1 MRRQTVMLK
10 RLFAGLIAGAM
21 IVSAMPANVSAAEAA
36 DAGQAETVLENV
48 QEAEQDAAEPVAEEN
63 VQEDTAAQE
72 TGEDAAAAEVEEAV
86 DEAGPVE
93 ETAEAVPEEETEPEA
108 ELLGNSGFPVL
119 ISWYSNASVEITAPE
134 YCKGAYSVGTTLN
147 VAEGDQLTFKVTP
160 EKCWGVTGVK
170 YGVDE
175 SSATADLAPN
185 EDGTYTVTVNSDLFI
200 DVTVER
206 FAWWVSFNTDPNYD
220 AIGCV
225 PNPDDAGTVYVP
237 QSPWTGGVPVYKD
250 QDFSFY
256 FNVNEG
262 YGITK
267 VTYLVGGVESDPL
280 APVGEESSHVGDEG
294 KYTQT
299 GIYTIPEVTADTE
312 IRVYNEKLTYQVS
325 FMTSPNTGSIGCV
338 PAGDNYI
345 PQDPFEGAVPVY
357 KNRSFSFY
365 FNVNEGYRITKV
377 TYKAGEEAESEALV
391 PVGDPVSYVKD
402 DKKYVQTGTYTIP
415 AVTDDTVIK
424 VDSEGSSWV
433 TFITAP
439 NQDKIGCTPY
449 GDNYIPQNPWNGK
462 VRAYKGHPFQF
473 LLNPDP
479 GYKITKVTC
488 QMGEGEESGPLI
500 PEQKTYEKNG
510 KTYTVD
516 IYSTPDIAH
525 KTTIYVYSVGPYFML
540 DDATT
545 LGSVFATK
553 QAKQTGEDR
562 WSFNNMSAE
571 DFTFT
576 VTTKVDVEPF
586 VSIGDVFQNTPEPS
600 FDAGYTKATYTYTV
614 KTADLQGQVLKIE
627 DAEADNELK
636 VKMEQGVSKITV
648 QVDGKYYAGEERYND
663 HGYLYFDVPAR
674 KQATITVTAKPYY
687 RVAGFT
693 ATDSEDN
700 TYELGANNGVATL
713 RVDDAYSVEP
723 QMEAVPRMAIFD
735 KIGGDRDLA
744 DKETRKVRY
753 DLSEEIVIKSGESYL
768 PIESVSAKM
777 GSTPIAGFAE
787 VKAVGGEEPNYR
799 VKIDVGKA
807 AGKGSKPV
815 TVTIVGDFGTRTLYY
830 DIVQK
835 PTSVTLKGFNSNNE
849 VTQVAGMVA
858 DYAVTLNSG
867 ADYTNIEVAD
877 VSDNGLV
884 DFDQSS
890 GKLSVATYDSNGVIA
905 DDDITFKIKELGG
918 EELGTFTV
926 KPAEPKKF
934 AAPTATLK
942 SASDIDMTLSLKLP
956 KALEKY
962 SQLYYHVEA
971 TAVDDTH
978 EDVMVHSYDEFIEPA
993 DAYKIPLMQDDSPDY
1008 GDGFAKKYD
1017 LKVTIVQVKDPTKP
1031 DKFQEDN
1038 LSVGNSKEL
1047 KKQST
1052 KDFCYEAK
1060 ISLTKKNTSFTLGEQ
1075 GVLLAVAKFSKS
1087 TSWAEVG
1094 EAYLVPNNGTMNKLD
1109 CIADEDGNI
1118 YPDNYDPDDFA
1129 PGNYTLYVSPFVP
1142 DGAHSKYAT
1151 MAVTV
1156 KAPVTH
1162 ITLSAPQSKIYKAAG
1177 KAATVNV
1184 KATCK
1189 YINDTYGEA
1198 KPAST
1203 KLNWEVQP
1211 EVATSSITDY
1221 ISVKDGK
1228 VTVQKGYV
1236 LSGVPD
1242 ENKFKVLAKAADL
1255 GDDGAESEPLEFEV
1269 TADAVELKSI
1279 TIGGIKGV
1287 DKNPVAHL
1295 STEYYEKAIRVN
1307 GEAIDDEN
1315 MTVSITPNTGLELS
1329 YGGYIYASKAGTYTV
1344 KVMMNDGSKKSISKK
1359 FAVGYDEITGYEYQV
1374 LSAAGTGRAWKQD
1387 SLGFDEFGTVVTTE
1401 PQFLIVEVNPVPKHA
1416 NALCDNKAVI
1426 DFDKKSAK
1434 KVTMA
1439 GSTGAGRLTLVPTK
1453 GEVKITLSSKD
1464 NKLEKKELT
1473 IKIDPIE
1480 GKLTP
1485 QKSYDLYSLD
1495 AAKREFTFGLKGIAQ
1510 DTDTDGWKLAFA
1522 PLDAAYASDKNID
1535 AALAFCDAMNA
1546 KGNALNTMFAGDKSS
1561 VTFVSTGTDPYGTQ
1575 IPKGKYT
1582 CKVVLL
1588 DGDNNRVTSF
1598 AQATF
1603 NVKAAPKPKATLK
1616 PNVTMKSTDASVTLE
1631 FKTQKDL
1638 GGFDRVETMSP
1649 LVNGQEQEYPF
1660 DDYFEAAPSDDGTKI
1675 ILKRR
1680 IKDSELVPLP
1690 VGVTQFSGT
1699 IGYIAYGSDHAT
1711 SIVNFDPVTVT
1722 ITE

>member
-1 MRRQTVMLK
+1 MRRQIVMLK

-72 TGEDAAAAEVEEAV
+72 TGEDAAAAEAEEAV

-108 ELLGNSGFPVL
+108 ELLGGQEYSVQ
-119 ISWYSNASVEITAPE
+119 IRWDSNASAKITAPE
-134 YCKGAYSVGTTLN
+134 AYAGNVTCGTPFSVAAGT
-147 VAEGDQLTFKVTP
+147 ELTFQANP

-170 YGVDE
+170 YGADE
-175 SSATADLAPN
+175 SSATVDLAPN
-185 EDGTYTVTVNSDLFI
+185 EDGTYTVKVDSNLFI
-200 DVTVER
+200 DVKVEQV
-206 FAWWVSFNTDPNYD
+206 AWWVSFNTAPNYD

-225 PNPDDAGTVYVP
+225 PNPDDAETVYVP
-237 QSPWTGGVPVYKD
+237 QDDWKGGVPVYKD

-256 FNVNEG
+256 FSVKEG
-262 YGITK
+262 YRITK
-267 VTYLVGGVESDPL
+267 VTYIVDGVESDPL
-280 APVGEESSHVGDEG
+280 DH
-294 KYTQT
+294 TQT
-299 GIYTIPEVTADTE
+299 GMYTIPEVTADTE
-312 IRVYNEKLTYQVS
+312 IRVYN
-325 FMTSPNTGSIGCV
+325 
-338 PAGDNYI
+338 
-345 PQDPFEGAVPVY
+345 
-357 KNRSFSFY
+357 
-365 FNVNEGYRITKV
+365 
-377 TYKAGEEAESEALV
+377 
-391 PVGDPVSYVKD
+391 
-402 DKKYVQTGTYTIP
+402 
-415 AVTDDTVIK
+415 
-424 VDSEGSSWV
+424 EGSSWV

-488 QMGEGEESGPLI
+488 KMGDGEESDALI
-500 PEQKTYEKNG
+500 PEQKTYEKDG

-516 IYSTPDIAH
+516 IYSTPEIEH
-525 KTTIYVYSVGPYFML
+525 GTTIYVYSVGPYFTL

-562 WSFNNMSAE
+562 WSFNNVSAE

-586 VSIGDVFQNTPEPS
+586 VSIGEDFQNTPEPS
-600 FDAGYTKATYTYTV
+600 FDTGYTKATYTYTF
-614 KTADLQGQVLKIE
+614 KTADLKGQVLKIE
-627 DAEADNELK
+627 DAEASNELK

-648 QVDGKYYAGEERYND
+648 QVDGKYYPGQEESYD
-663 HGYLYFDVPAR
+663 PGYLYFNVPAR

-693 ATDSEDN
+693 ATASEGDF
-700 TYELGANNGVATL
+700 YELGANNGVATL

-753 DLSEEIVIKSGESYL
+753 DLSEEIVIKSGDDYL
-768 PIESVSAKM
+768 PITDVSAKM
-777 GSTPIAGFAE
+777 GSTTIAGFAE
-787 VKAVGGEEPNYR
+787 VNAAGGEEPNYR
-799 VKIDVGKA
+799 VKINAGAA
-807 AGKGSKPV
+807 AGKGTKPV
-815 TVTIVGDFGTRTLYY
+815 TVTISGDFGTRTLYY

-835 PTSVTLKGFNSNNE
+835 PTSVTLKGFNSDKE
-849 VTQVAGMVA
+849 VTQVAGTMA

-867 ADYTNIEVAD
+867 ADYTNIEVTD
-877 VSDNGLV
+877 VSANGLV

-890 GKLSVATYDSNGVIA
+890 GILSVATYDSDGVIA

-926 KPAEPKKF
+926 IPTAPKKF

-978 EDVMVHSYDEFIEPA
+978 EDDGEMVHSYSEFIKPA
-993 DAYKIPLMQDDSPDY
+993 DAYKIPLMKNASADF

-1017 LKVTIVQVKDPTKP
+1017 LKVTIVQVKDPTKT

-1038 LSVGNSKEL
+1038 LIVGNSKEL

-1075 GVLLAVAKFSKS
+1075 GVLLAVAKFSRS
-1087 TSWAEVG
+1087 TSWAKVG
-1094 EAYLVPNNGTMNKLD
+1094 EAYMVPNNGTMNMLE

-1118 YPDNYDPDDFA
+1118 YPENNYDPDDFA

-1142 DGAHSKYAT
+1142 EGAHSKYAT

-1156 KAPVTH
+1156 KAPVTE

-1189 YINDTYGEA
+1189 YISDTYGEA

-1203 KLNWEVQP
+1203 KLNWYVQP
-1211 EVATSSITDY
+1211 KEDTSSITDY

-1236 LSGVPD
+1236 LSGEPD
-1242 ENKFKVLAKAADL
+1242 ENKFTVYAKAADL
-1255 GDDGAESEPLEFEV
+1255 GDDGAVSVPLEFEV
-1269 TADAVELKSI
+1269 TSDAVELKSI

-1295 STEYYEKAIRVN
+1295 STEYYEKAILVN

-1315 MTVSITPNTGLELS
+1315 MTVSITPNTGLVS
-1329 YGGYIYASKAGTYTV
+1329 YGGRIYASKAGTYTV

-1387 SLGFDEFGTVVTTE
+1387 TLVFDGSGTVVTTE
-1401 PQFLIVEVNPVPKHA
+1401 PQFLIVEVNPVPKHP

-1434 KVTMA
+1434 KVKMA

-1453 GEVKITLSSKD
+1453 EEVKITLSSID

-1473 IKIDPIE
+1473 IKINPIE

-1495 AAKREFTFGLKGIAQ
+1495 AAKREFTFGLKGIAPG
-1510 DTDTDGWKLAFA
+1510 TDTDGWKLAFA

-1535 AALAFCDAMNA
+1535 AAMAFCDAMNA
-1546 KGNALNTMFAGDKSS
+1546 KGNALNTMFADDKSS
-1561 VTFVSTGTDPYGTQ
+1561 VTFVSTGADPYKTQ

-1588 DGDNNRVTSF
+1588 DKDNKRVTSF

-1660 DDYFEAAPSDDGTKI
+1660 DDYFEAILSGDEI
-1675 ILKRR
+1675 ILKR
-1680 IKDSELVPLP
+1680 KTHESELVPLP

-1699 IGYIAYGSDHAT
+1699 IGYIAYGPDHAT
-1711 SIVNFDPVTVT
+1711 SIVNFDPITVT
-1722 ITE
+1722 ITD

>member
-1 MRRQTVMLK
+1 MRRQIVMLK

-36 DAGQAETVLENV
+36 DAGQTETVLENV

-72 TGEDAAAAEVEEAV
+72 TGEDAAAAEAEEAV

-108 ELLGNSGFPVL
+108 ELLGSQEYSVL
-119 ISWYSNASVEITAPE
+119 IRWDSHASAEIVAPE
-134 YCKGAYSVGTTLN
+134 DLAGSINAGDEFN
-147 VAEGDQLTFKVTP
+147 IVAGDTLTFKVSP
-160 EKCWGVTGVK
+160 EKCWEVTGVK
-170 YGVDE
+170 YGEDE
-175 SSATADLAPN
+175 SSATEELDAN

-200 DVTVER
+200 NVKVEQV
-206 FAWWVSFNTDPNYD
+206 AWWVSFNTDPNYD

-225 PNPDDAGTVYVP
+225 PKPADAGTVYVP
-237 QSPWTGGVPVYKD
+237 QSPWNGGVPVYK
-250 QDFSFY
+250 
-256 FNVNEG
+256 
-262 YGITK
+262 
-267 VTYLVGGVESDPL
+267 
-280 APVGEESSHVGDEG
+280 G
-294 KYTQT
+294 K
-299 GIYTIPEVTADTE
+299 A
-312 IRVYNEKLTYQVS
+312 
-325 FMTSPNTGSIGCV
+325 
-338 PAGDNYI
+338 
-345 PQDPFEGAVPVY
+345 
-357 KNRSFSFY
+357 FSFY

-377 TYKAGEEAESEALV
+377 TYKAGEEAESEALI
-391 PVGDPVSYVKD
+391 PVGEESSHEGEEG
-402 DKKYVQTGTYTIP
+402 KYTQTGLYTIP
-415 AVTDDTVIK
+415 AVTADTEIRVYN
-424 VDSEGSSWV
+424 EGSSWV

-488 QMGEGEESGPLI
+488 KMGDSEESGPLI
-500 PEQKTYEKNG
+500 PKKKTYEKDG

-516 IYSTPDIAH
+516 IYSTPEIEH
-525 KTTIYVYSVGPYFML
+525 KTTIYVYSVGPFML
-540 DDATT
+540 DDATS

-562 WSFNNMSAE
+562 WSFNNVSAE

-586 VSIGDVFQNTPEPS
+586 VDIGGVFQNTPEPS

-627 DAEADNELK
+627 DAEADNELR

-648 QVDGKYYAGEERYND
+648 QVDGKYYPGHEESYGP
-663 HGYLYFDVPAR
+663 GYLYFNVPAR

-687 RVAGFT
+687 RVAGFK

-700 TYELGANNGVATL
+700 IYELGANNGVATL
-713 RVDDAYSVEP
+713 RVDDAYSVDP

-735 KIGGDRDLA
+735 KIGGDRDLT

-753 DLSEEIVIKSGESYL
+753 DFTEYIVIKSGDGYL
-768 PIESVSAKM
+768 PISDVSAKM

-799 VKIDVGKA
+799 VKIDAGAA

-835 PTSVTLKGFNSNNE
+835 PTSVTLKGFNSNKE
-849 VTQVAGMVA
+849 VTQVAGTVA

-905 DDDITFKIKELGG
+905 DDDITFKIKELDG

-978 EDVMVHSYDEFIEPA
+978 EDVMVHSFDKYIDPEDEFT
-993 DAYKIPLMQDDSPDY
+993 IPLMKEDSADY
-1008 GDGFAKKYD
+1008 GDGFAKKYN
-1017 LKVTIVQVKDPTKP
+1017 LKVTIVQVKNPTKT

-1038 LSVGNSKEL
+1038 LIVGNSKEL

-1075 GVLLAVAKFSKS
+1075 GVLLAVAKFSRS

-1094 EAYLVPNNGTMNKLD
+1094 EAYMVPNNGTMNMLD
-1109 CIADEDGNI
+1109 CVADEDGNI
-1118 YPDNYDPDDFA
+1118 YPENNYDPDDFA

-1162 ITLSAPQSKIYKAAG
+1162 ITLSAPQSKIYK
-1177 KAATVNV
+1177 
-1184 KATCK
+1184 
-1189 YINDTYGEA
+1189 
-1198 KPAST
+1198 
-1203 KLNWEVQP
+1203 
-1211 EVATSSITDY
+1211 
-1221 ISVKDGK
+1221 
-1228 VTVQKGYV
+1228 
-1236 LSGVPD
+1236 
-1242 ENKFKVLAKAADL
+1242 
-1255 GDDGAESEPLEFEV
+1255 
-1269 TADAVELKSI
+1269 
-1279 TIGGIKGV
+1279 
-1287 DKNPVAHL
+1287 
-1295 STEYYEKAIRVN
+1295 
-1307 GEAIDDEN
+1307 
-1315 MTVSITPNTGLELS
+1315 
-1329 YGGYIYASKAGTYTV
+1329 
-1344 KVMMNDGSKKSISKK
+1344 
-1359 FAVGYDEITGYEYQV
+1359 
-1374 LSAAGTGRAWKQD
+1374 
-1387 SLGFDEFGTVVTTE
+1387 
-1401 PQFLIVEVNPVPKHA
+1401 
-1416 NALCDNKAVI
+1416 
-1426 DFDKKSAK
+1426 
-1434 KVTMA
+1434 
-1439 GSTGAGRLTLVPTK
+1439 
-1453 GEVKITLSSKD
+1453 
-1464 NKLEKKELT
+1464 
-1473 IKIDPIE
+1473 
-1480 GKLTP
+1480 
-1485 QKSYDLYSLD
+1485 
-1495 AAKREFTFGLKGIAQ
+1495 
-1510 DTDTDGWKLAFA
+1510 
-1522 PLDAAYASDKNID
+1522 
-1535 AALAFCDAMNA
+1535 
-1546 KGNALNTMFAGDKSS
+1546 
-1561 VTFVSTGTDPYGTQ
+1561 
-1575 IPKGKYT
+1575 
-1582 CKVVLL
+1582 
-1588 DGDNNRVTSF
+1588 
-1598 AQATF
+1598 
-1603 NVKAAPKPKATLK
+1603 
-1616 PNVTMKSTDASVTLE
+1616 
-1631 FKTQKDL
+1631 
-1638 GGFDRVETMSP
+1638 
-1649 LVNGQEQEYPF
+1649 
-1660 DDYFEAAPSDDGTKI
+1660 
-1675 ILKRR
+1675 
-1680 IKDSELVPLP
+1680 
-1690 VGVTQFSGT
+1690 
-1699 IGYIAYGSDHAT
+1699 
-1711 SIVNFDPVTVT
+1711 
-1722 ITE
+1722 